1 MAFFFL
7 DIHAGVG
14 LLGLRWTHLM
24 SFFGVGLEME
34 VLEWGEKWDFLSA
47 PCCHSPTGK
56 RVDPKLLEK
65 KP

>member
-1 MAFFFL
+1 
-7 DIHAGVG
+7 
-14 LLGLRWTHLM
+14 M

-34 VLEWGEKWDFLSA
+34 VLELEWGEKWDFLSA